1 MWGSRLL
8 RALGVV
14 RAAFAAEREARSRPR
29 RARHELE
36 FLPAALE
43 ITETP
48 PSPARRTLV
57 LVVVAFAILAIAW
70 SWIGRV
76 DVVAVAPGRIIPSG
90 KVKLVQ
96 PMEIAVVRV
105 IHVRDGQRV
114 RRGDVL
120 ISLDPTST
128 TADRQRLRHELVAAQ
143 VDAGRLRAL
152 LGQTSRESPFDGLRE
167 VDPALAATQRSLLD
181 AQVLEHEARLASLER
196 ETERRVA
203 ERAAIVA
210 QVAKLEQTV
219 PLVRDRAD
227 AFEKLARDGYVARL
241 ESVQTRQL
249 LIEHEGE
256 LAAQRE
262 KQAEVTAA
270 IASLQEQRRQV
281 EHEFRR
287 VALDRLTE
295 VTTRGTSLRQ
305 ELAKAERRDQLQ
317 RLAAPV
323 DGVVQQLAVHTVGGV
338 VTPAQTLMVIV
349 PGDSRIEIEAHVL
362 NRDAGFVRAGQDV
375 EVKVETFLFTKYG
388 LIPGRVV
395 HIAKD
400 AIHDERL
407 GLVYVSQVALSRA
420 SMYVDGVDVP
430 LTPGMAVTA
439 EIKTDQRRVIEYLLS
454 PLLRYRQESL
464 RER

>member
-1 MWGSRLL
+1 MWGSGLVRT
-8 RALGVV
+8 LGVA
-14 RAAFAAEREARSRPR
+14 RAALSVERAAPPRPR

-43 ITETP
+43 VMETP

-57 LVVVAFAILAIAW
+57 VVIMTFAVLAIGW
-70 SWIGRV
+70 SWVGRL
-76 DVVAVAPGRIIPSG
+76 DVVAIAPGRIIPSG
-90 KVKLVQ
+90 KVKLIQ
-96 PMEIAVVRV
+96 PMEIAVVRA

-120 ISLDPTST
+120 ISLDPTT
-128 TADRQRLRHELVAAQ
+128 TAADRERLRRELAAAQADAQRLRAV
-143 VDAGRLRAL
+143 
-152 LGQTSRESPFDGLRE
+152 LGDTSREAPFIGVRGL
-167 VDPALAATQRSLLD
+167 DPSVAAMQRSLLE
-181 AQVLEHEARLASLER
+181 AQVQEHEARLASLDR
-196 ETERRVA
+196 EVARRVA
-203 ERAAIVA
+203 ERAAIEA

-227 AFEKLARDGYVARL
+227 SFEKLARDGFVARL
-241 ESVQTRQL
+241 AYVEVQQV

-262 KQAEVTAA
+262 KRAETTAA
-270 IASLQEQRRQV
+270 IASLDEQRRQV

-295 VTTRGTSLRQ
+295 VTTRGSSLGQ

-317 RLAAPV
+317 RLTAPIE
-323 DGVVQQLAVHTVGGV
+323 GVVQQLAVHTVGGV

-349 PGDSRIEIEAHVL
+349 PADSRIEIEAHVL
-362 NRDAGFVRAGQDV
+362 NRDAGFVRPGQDV

-388 LIPGRVV
+388 LVPGRVTHV
-395 HIAKD
+395 AKD
-400 AIHDERL
+400 ATHDERL

-420 SMYVDGVDVP
+420 FMNIDGVDVP